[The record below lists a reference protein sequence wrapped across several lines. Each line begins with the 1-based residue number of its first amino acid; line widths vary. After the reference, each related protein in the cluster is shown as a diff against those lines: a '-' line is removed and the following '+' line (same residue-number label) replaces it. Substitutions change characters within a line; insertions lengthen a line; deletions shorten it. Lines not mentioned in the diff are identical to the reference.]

1 MTKIAKKRF
10 FFGFLVLSLAFIN
23 GCISSEKP
31 IKVIKQPVKKER
43 EKNKFKELKKKDR
56 ERIKWLQKPID
67 EKILVEYRK
76 KEKREKYLMN
86 FDDIEISKFIE
97 TMMTGVFKFNYFITS
112 PAKDL
117 KTKITIRMSEDLPG
131 GKLFGLFQKVL
142 EINKI
147 SVEKEAN
154 TYIFDVLKKGTF
166 TIKGPIIFGRTLP
179 EHLPVSESDEVT
191 FLTPFYNITPDILQ
205 AVIGKKLSAG
215 LLLIPIKQSNILII
229 NGKYEEVKYVLSI
242 IDLIDRVQFKDKAV
256 IMLTPKYW
264 DVNDFYEKIKELLSA
279 EGISWKNVETAR
291 SLVFIPIENLNS
303 LLVISPVKEWI
314 ERIIY
319 WLNKLD
325 IPEAAG
331 EAKKVFVYRLRNI
344 EVDSVIE
351 VLRQYQE
358 GDGISTPTQ
367 TPRAYED
374 PDVKSPDSGSPTSQ
388 MQTFRKKVLSKN
400 SVSAVPIKET
410 NSVVII
416 GTPIE
421 YKKYLAILKKIDI
434 PRNQVFVEVIIGE
447 ISIDSSTQ
455 LGIEFWLNR
464 YLYKNEFG
472 TKGGLGVFKDTG
484 TSGGIAIPSGSNLFL
499 KGVLKGTQYEI
510 LMNAL
515 LTYSKIN
522 IISTPK
528 LTVLENS
535 EAEIS
540 VGSDVP
546 VISGQSGGGG
556 TFQSPDQGNQ
566 NQNYNFYYPYRSIS
580 YIKTGIILKVKAAI
594 LSDNK
599 ISLEIEQE
607 ISEAQENTRSDISSP
622 EILKR
627 SIKTT
632 MIVQEGEIAF
642 IGGLIQKKKSSGETG
657 IPIIS
662 KIPLIGNLFK
672 KSSKDIRKTELV
684 VFINA
689 TTIRK
694 RNDMKDIVDGIK
706 DIISNK
712 LYLEDKN
719 EKK

>member
-546 VISGQSGGGG
+546 VISGQSGGGALFKAR
-556 TFQSPDQGNQ
+556 T
-566 NQNYNFYYPYRSIS
+566 REIKIKIIISIIHIDR
-580 YIKTGIILKVKAAI
+580 YLILK
-594 LSDNK
+594 
-599 ISLEIEQE
+599 QE
-607 ISEAQENTRSDISSP
+607 
-622 EILKR
+622 
-627 SIKTT
+627 
-632 MIVQEGEIAF
+632 
-642 IGGLIQKKKSSGETG
+642 
-657 IPIIS
+657 
-662 KIPLIGNLFK
+662 LF
-672 KSSKDIRKTELV
+672 
-684 VFINA
+684 
-689 TTIRK
+689 
-694 RNDMKDIVDGIK
+694 
-706 DIISNK
+706 
-712 LYLEDKN
+712 
-719 EKK
+719 